1 MIGETDRRRARE
13 RMGELSKWLMHEDRK
28 ELFDFLFA
36 AALSLVFVALAAL
49 ALWPLGDARLALRFA
64 KGGLVFWL
72 VLFVT
77 AVLLARVQKKLD
89 WALYSHADAYVISG
103 VVAGAFLQAGWSA
116 FAALA
121 VRDADA
127 AAQHAWPSTALL
139 YFAGLLSCLVALQA
153 VNAFYTGH
161 IYRFANLAVA
171 ALSFALFGAW
181 PAAAR
186 AAYGW
191 FFRIFGA

>member
-1 MIGETDRRRARE
+1 
-13 RMGELSKWLMHEDRK
+13 MGEFSKWLMHEDRK
-28 ELFDFLFA
+28 EVFEFLFA
-36 AALSLVFVALAAL
+36 GALSLVFVAVAAL
-49 ALWPLGDARLALRFA
+49 ALWPLGDAWLALRFA

-72 VLFVT
+72 VLFLT

-89 WALYSHADAYVISG
+89 WDLYSHSDAYVISG
-103 VVAGAFLQAGWSA
+103 VVISAFLQAGWSA

-121 VRDADA
+121 VRDVTS
-127 AAQHAWPSTALL
+127 AAQHASPSTALL
-139 YFAGLLSCLVALQA
+139 YFVGLLSCLVALQV

-171 ALSFALFGAW
+171 VLSFALFGVW